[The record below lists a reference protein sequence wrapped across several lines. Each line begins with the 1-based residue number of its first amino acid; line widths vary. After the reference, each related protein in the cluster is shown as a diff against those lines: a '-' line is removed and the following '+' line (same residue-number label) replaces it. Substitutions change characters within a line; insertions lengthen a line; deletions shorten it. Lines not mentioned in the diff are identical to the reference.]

1 MPVLQPKITID
12 LNDILQLV
20 AQLETP
26 ELEQFSQK
34 ISLLFA
40 ERKIELLPAKEI
52 ELLKKARLRL
62 SASKQQQYDTLAPKI
77 ENRTANPQEQ
87 EQFLELNKEAEALN
101 VERMKALIELSQIRK
116 ISLDELMLQLE
127 LFSVNNS

>member
-40 ERKIELLPAKEI
+40 ERKIELLPTKEI
-52 ELLKKARLRL
+52 ELLKKTRLCL

-77 ENRTANPQEQ
+77 ENRTANLQEQ
-87 EQFLELNKEAEALN
+87 EQFLELNKETEALN
-101 VERMKALIELSQIRK
+101 LKRMKALIELSQIRNV
-116 ISLDELMLQLE
+116 SLDELMLQLE
-127 LFSVNNS
+127 LTPTHA